1 MKRILLA
8 SGIPLLAL
16 ASCKKSEDIRVYRI
30 SRDQPEAGPQ
40 TLAGDPHA
48 GIPGMDPN
56 AGPAGD
62 PHAGVPGMDPHA
74 GIPGMDPHAGIPG
87 MGGDPHAGLSPAQ
100 MAGVGTRAKVQV
112 QDSPP
117 PTWTKRPPSSI
128 RQLSYQADG
137 ADGASADISLII
149 LRGAAG
155 HDLANINRWRE
166 QQGLSPIDEETL
178 KAEADTFATPA
189 GEAVAVDLQGM
200 VEGADPKI
208 DGRMIGVIAT
218 RGRDAWF
225 FKMRGNQEVVAAYK
239 TAYLNWVR
247 SVEPLETDETPQAGP
262 AEAAAPPQEAS
273 PTPTAEDKP
282 GGGADGLLTWKIPAG
297 WTQQANAGTMRY
309 ATLTATTPA
318 GERAEM
324 AITRFPGDVGGDLD
338 NVNRWRDQIGL
349 PAIRAAELPTV
360 VQSASAIDMN
370 LSVIDFSHN
379 GKRVTAAWTRHGEN
393 TWFFKFSGS
402 EAAVASHRA
411 AFDRF
416 VQSLHFPKSEP

>member
-1 MKRILLA
+1 
-8 SGIPLLAL
+8 
-16 ASCKKSEDIRVYRI
+16 
-30 SRDQPEAGPQ
+30 
-40 TLAGDPHA
+40 
-48 GIPGMDPN
+48 
-56 AGPAGD
+56 
-62 PHAGVPGMDPHA
+62 
-74 GIPGMDPHAGIPG
+74 
-87 MGGDPHAGLSPAQ
+87 
-100 MAGVGTRAKVQV
+100 
-112 QDSPP
+112 
-117 PTWTKRPPSSI
+117 
-128 RQLSYQADG
+128 
-137 ADGASADISLII
+137 
-149 LRGAAG
+149 
-155 HDLANINRWRE
+155 
-166 QQGLSPIDEETL
+166 
-178 KAEADTFATPA
+178 
-189 GEAVAVDLQGM
+189 
-200 VEGADPKI
+200 
-208 DGRMIGVIAT
+208 MIGVIAT

-247 SVEPLETDETPQAGP
+247 SVEPLEADETPQAGP

-318 GERAEM
+318 GERAEL
-324 AITRFPGDVGGDLD
+324 AVTRFPGDVGGDLD

-349 PAIRAAELPTV
+349 PAIRSAELPTV
-360 VQSASAIDMN
+360 VQSARAIDMT

-379 GKRVTAAWTRHGEN
+379 GKRVAAAWTRHGEN

-402 EAAVASHRA
+402 EAAVAPHRA